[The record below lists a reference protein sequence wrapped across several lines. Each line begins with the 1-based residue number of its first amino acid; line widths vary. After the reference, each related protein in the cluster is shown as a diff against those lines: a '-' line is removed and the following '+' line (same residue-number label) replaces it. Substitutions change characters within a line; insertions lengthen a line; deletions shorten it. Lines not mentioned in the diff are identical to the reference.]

1 MTEQLKILLYGDVD
15 LNLIDGSAMW
25 LVSLTQVLHEDRN
38 IDIDIL
44 QKRPIINNKLV
55 KPLLKK
61 ERVNFIDPFSCAKG
75 SEGWY
80 KRKRLLVDDAI
91 QKIKEQEK
99 QHNYDVILVRGF
111 ELAYKLSKIPFL
123 SKKYIRI

>member
-1 MTEQLKILLYGDVD
+1 MTERLKILLYGDVD

-55 KPLLKK
+55 KPLLK
-61 ERVNFIDPFSCAKG
+61 RKG
-75 SEGWY
+75 LI
-80 KRKRLLVDDAI
+80 LLILSHVLKGVKDG
-91 QKIKEQEK
+91 IKENVYLLMMLFK
-99 QHNYDVILVRGF
+99 N
-111 ELAYKLSKIPFL
+111 
-123 SKKYIRI
+123 